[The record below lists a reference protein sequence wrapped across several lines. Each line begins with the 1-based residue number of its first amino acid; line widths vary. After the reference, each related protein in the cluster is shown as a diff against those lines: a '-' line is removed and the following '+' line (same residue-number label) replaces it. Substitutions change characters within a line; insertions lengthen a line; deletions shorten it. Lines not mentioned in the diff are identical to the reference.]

1 MSEKRKHRR
10 VNLLYNLKVYDLKTA
25 KYLGHLVDIS
35 SSGFKML
42 SKAPV
47 RPDKEFHFRMDLPE
61 TVCGLETFTTK
72 THCCWCKKDLNP
84 DYFAA
89 GFKFVGLSTEGIKI
103 IRVLINIYELDNN
116 LNKLAN

>member
-10 VNLLYNLKVYDLKTA
+10 VNLLYYLKVFDLTTGKH
-25 KYLGHLVDIS
+25 LGHLVEIS
-35 SSGFKML
+35 SGGFKML

-47 RPDKEFHFRMDLPE
+47 NPGQELHCRIELPE
-61 TVCGLETFTTK
+61 TVCGHDTFTAK
-72 THCCWCKKDLNP
+72 LHCCWRQKDLNP

-89 GFKFVGLSTEGIKI
+89 GFKFIGLSLEGIKI

-116 LNKLAN
+116 LDNLAN